1 MNRMPRRA
9 VAALTALVA
18 ATLVTACSDADGRQ
32 TPAAPVATAS
42 DGHAHSHDD
51 DQSSGSA
58 LPGEHVHG
66 VAIDA
71 ADGRV
76 YLATHEGL
84 FLRDGSEW
92 TRVGPVID
100 LMGFTAAGPGHFY
113 ASGHPGAGVDLPN
126 PVGLIE
132 STDAGETWQPL
143 SRQGVSDF
151 HAMTASQEGVV
162 AFDGSR
168 LESTSDG
175 TTWRPLPVPVPPF
188 AVDVSPDGAT
198 LVVTSESG
206 PVRSTDGGA
215 QWEKIADAPLLQVV
229 AWADDDTVVGVTPD
243 GVVAV
248 SEDRGATWEQKAELE
263 ALPQALAAVR
273 GSDGS
278 LRVIAITQGGAFESR
293 DLAAGFAPLGD
304 G

>member
-9 VAALTALVA
+9 VAALTTLVA
-18 ATLVTACSDADGRQ
+18 AALLTACSDAGGQ
-32 TPAAPVATAS
+32 PTPAAPVTTAS

-51 DQSSGSA
+51 VSSGSP

-66 VAIDA
+66 VAIDPG
-71 ADGRV
+71 DGRV

-84 FLRDGSEW
+84 FLRDGSGW
-92 TRVGPVID
+92 TSVGPVID

-168 LESTSDG
+168 LESTGDG

-188 AVDVSPDGAT
+188 AMGVSPDGAT

-215 QWEKIADAPLLQVV
+215 QWEKIADVPLLQVV

-248 SEDRGATWEQKAELE
+248 SEDRGATWEQKAEVE
-263 ALPQALAAVR
+263 GPPQALAAVR
-273 GSDGS
+273 ASDGS
-278 LRVIAITQGGAFESR
+278 LRVVVITQGGALESR
-293 DLAAGFAPLGD
+293 DLDAGFAPLSD